1 MVHECHCTA
10 TQPSVK
16 GSQMPRLVN
25 ISEAVSL
32 GLHTMVLA
40 AELAKGSP
48 FDKSLRLIENDS

>member
-1 MVHECHCTA
+1 
-10 TQPSVK
+10 
-16 GSQMPRLVN
+16 MPRLVN